1 MSDAANGP
9 ATSLRLVAG
18 LAVAWAAV
26 RAAAALTWLRHPFP
40 LEWQE
45 GAMYEHSARVAEGLP
60 VYQAPAVDFTAF
72 PYPPLFHW
80 VGSLLVTGPGA
91 GLPALRIVSA
101 LASIAVLGCLFAA
114 GKRRGGV
121 AAGLLSAGLFVASE
135 GWSGTWLLLARVDAL
150 FLALTAGSLLLGTS
164 RAALGGSALAGALA
178 GVLGALAVLAK
189 QVALGPLAALVA
201 GLLLRR
207 PSRRAGLA
215 AGLAAGALLA
225 AVTVALERSTEGWF
239 GFHVVGVLAG
249 SPWFAPA
256 ARGFPVEV
264 LLAWAP
270 LLVLWLLAAPERAH
284 PAERLALL
292 ALVAVAWVG
301 RAHEGG
307 YLNTLLPAALA
318 LAWVGGPL
326 AARAAASWPR
336 LGPALAGALLIW
348 LPVAH
353 PPAAPPG
360 GAEAAAALAERIAGV
375 DGQVWQPH
383 GTLDPRSR
391 GGVHAMALVDLLKS
405 REVEAAA
412 RLRSEL
418 SRALDERRFSAI
430 VLGVE
435 LSEWAELEALGRNYR
450 VVDRLAPE
458 GGASPVPAT
467 GSPIGPRL
475 WLEPR

>member
-1 MSDAANGP
+1 M
-9 ATSLRLVAG
+9 
-18 LAVAWAAV
+18 
-26 RAAAALTWLRHPFP
+26 
-40 LEWQE
+40 
-45 GAMYEHSARVAEGLP
+45 
-60 VYQAPAVDFTAF
+60 
-72 PYPPLFHW
+72 
-80 VGSLLVTGPGA
+80 
-91 GLPALRIVSA
+91 
-101 LASIAVLGCLFAA
+101 
-114 GKRRGGV
+114 
-121 AAGLLSAGLFVASE
+121 
-135 GWSGTWLLLARVDAL
+135 
-150 FLALTAGSLLLGTS
+150 
-164 RAALGGSALAGALA
+164 
-178 GVLGALAVLAK
+178 
-189 QVALGPLAALVA
+189 
-201 GLLLRR
+201 
-207 PSRRAGLA
+207 
-215 AGLAAGALLA
+215 
-225 AVTVALERSTEGWF
+225 
-239 GFHVVGVLAG
+239 
-249 SPWFAPA
+249 
-256 ARGFPVEV
+256 
-264 LLAWAP
+264 
-270 LLVLWLLAAPERAH
+270 
-284 PAERLALL
+284 
-292 ALVAVAWVG
+292 
-301 RAHEGG
+301 
-307 YLNTLLPAALA
+307 
-318 LAWVGGPL
+318 